1 MSQPGH
7 QSFLTRQLF
16 RSEFPQADLVDCPGG
31 CFAVDEAVWIGLWQP
46 EAVSDPEA
54 LIKSARQF
62 SKERDL
68 ALAGALLL
76 AEPAQ
81 SSSPAVEALE
91 EALYIYGYP
100 RVKGL
105 NRGGPDLVQ
114 VLPNSPLLQA
124 KPRLIFEKVDADDA
138 AAQRLFAL
146 SLQTADRIT
155 GPGWNR
161 RKSWIERG
169 EPYVAYDGATP
180 VGLVSYLPGELLGR
194 VVMLI
199 VDEQYRSKGVGR
211 ELLSHAQGLGA
222 QAGALFTTVWNYR
235 DGRLRYYIGKQ
246 GFSEQMSVLY
256 FNAGTPE

>member
-1 MSQPGH
+1 MSQAGS
-7 QSFLTRQLF
+7 QSFLTRQLL
-16 RSEFPQADLVDCPGG
+16 RSEFPRAEFVDCPGG
-31 CFAVDEAVWIGLWQP
+31 SLVVDDSVWIGLWQP
-46 EAVSDPEA
+46 EAVADPEA
-54 LIKSARQF
+54 LVKQAKLF
-62 SKERDL
+62 SKEREL

-76 AEPAQ
+76 ADPAKA
-81 SSSPAVEALE
+81 SSPAIEALE

-105 NRGGPDLVQ
+105 NRGGPDIVQ
-114 VLPNSPLLQA
+114 VLPNSPLLQP
-124 KPRLIFEKVDADDA
+124 KPRLIFEP
-138 AAQRLFAL
+138 AAQDSDAVQRLMAL

-161 RKSWIERG
+161 RKSWIEQA
-169 EPYVAYDGATP
+169 EPYLAYDGTVP
-180 VGLVSYLPGELLGR
+180 VGLLSYLPGELIGR

-199 VDEQYRSKGVGR
+199 VDEAQRSKGVGR
-211 ELLSHAQGLGA
+211 ELLTHAQTLGT

-256 FNAGTPE
+256 FQAGTPE